1 MIVEIR
7 NPSAI
12 IRFEEA
18 RRLASVLKCGLH
30 SFTTGSVR
38 SVNPDMK
45 TGSGLKSLLAIVTLC
60 CGVALSGNTLA
71 QRGSDFALLDQHGVF
86 HQLSRYGEAKA
97 VVLFVQGNGDE
108 TSELALPLLNDL
120 RERYREQGV
129 VVLLLNANPKDP
141 RASVQQEL
149 AAQGLDFPV
158 LLDTAQ
164 VVARTLDVKTTG
176 EAFILDPASHDVLYR
191 GPLHGSLSGSAGQ
204 PVAFLEDALS
214 DILDTTDLDEDDA
227 AELPAVTGTPIDY
240 SYRQRFGE
248 RQISYQ
254 DEIVPILRRRCTTCH
269 IEDGLAPW
277 AMTSHRMMQGWSPMI
292 REVLITRRMPPGQ
305 IDMQVGEWDN
315 LHQMPDD
322 ELELLVHWIDGGARR
337 EGEADPLTVPE
348 PVPVDWA
355 LGEPDLIVELPEE
368 AIPATGMVEFK
379 IKRADLGLTEDKWI
393 SAVAYDVGDRSVLHS
408 LLVFALD
415 PAVPNTSPA
424 ALIDP
429 DNAEFISLYVPG
441 RTEEVFDADSGFLL
455 RGDRDLALKLRY
467 VTGGRETVDATRIG
481 LYFHDAAPELAVR
494 NLVMLN
500 EDFTIAAGENNHAE
514 QAQSEVF
521 SEDVYV
527 QSFAPQAHTRGKSMS
542 ISAEYPDGTL
552 ARLIN
557 VANYN
562 FNWQMNYRLKERLLL
577 PAGSKLL
584 AETVYDNSASNPHN
598 VDPEASVQVGIATA
612 DEIFSH
618 YVRVLAPAQP

>member
-1 MIVEIR
+1 M
-7 NPSAI
+7 I

-18 RRLASVLKCGLH
+18 RRLASVLKCCLH
-30 SFTTGSVR
+30 SFITGSAR
-38 SVNPDMK
+38 SGNLDMK
-45 TGSGLKSLLAIVTLC
+45 TGNGLKSLLAIVTFC

-86 HQLSRYGEAKA
+86 HQLSRYGEAEA

-108 TSELALPLLNDL
+108 TSRLAMPLLDAL
-120 RERYREQGV
+120 RERFREQGV
-129 VVLLLNANPKDP
+129 VLLLLNANPDDT
-141 RASVQQEL
+141 RAGVQQEL
-149 AAQGLDFPV
+149 ATQGFDFPV

-191 GPLHGSLSGSAGQ
+191 GPLHSTLLSTFQSSAGGK
-204 PVAFLEDALS
+204 PVAFLEDALA
-214 DILDTTDLDEDDA
+214 DILDKTDLDEDDA
-227 AELPAVTGTPIDY
+227 VELPAVTGSPIDY

-305 IDMQVGEWDN
+305 IDMQVGDWDN
-315 LHQMPDD
+315 IHQMPDE

-348 PVPVDWA
+348 PVPADWA
-355 LGEPDLIVELPEE
+355 LGEPDLIIDVSEE

-379 IKRADLGLTEDKWI
+379 IKRAELDLAEDKWI

-415 PAVPNTSPA
+415 PAVPDTSPA

-441 RTEEVFDADSGFLL
+441 RTQEVFDADSGFLL
-455 RGDRDLALKLRY
+455 RADRDLALKVRY
-467 VTGGRETVDATRIG
+467 VTGGRETLDATRIG
-481 LYFHDAAPELAVR
+481 LYFHDTAPALAVR

-500 EDFTIAAGENNHAE
+500 EDFTIAAGEDNHVE

-521 SEDVYV
+521 AEDVYV

-542 ISAEYPDGTL
+542 ITAQYPDGTL
-552 ARLIN
+552 AGLIN

-584 AETVYDNSASNPHN
+584 AETVYDNSAANPHN

-618 YVRVLAPAQP
+618 YVRVLEPAVP

>member
-1 MIVEIR
+1 
-7 NPSAI
+7 
-12 IRFEEA
+12 
-18 RRLASVLKCGLH
+18 
-30 SFTTGSVR
+30 
-38 SVNPDMK
+38 MK
-45 TGSGLKSLLAIVTLC
+45 TGSSLKSLLAVATLC
-60 CGVALSGNTLA
+60 LTGVLPSQVLA

-86 HQLSRYGEAKA
+86 HQISRYAESKA

-108 TSELALPLLNDL
+108 VSHLALPLLHDL
-120 RERYREQGV
+120 RERFREQGV
-129 VVLLLNANPKDP
+129 VVLLLNANPDDT
-141 RASVQQEL
+141 RTSVQQEL
-149 AAQGLDFPV
+149 AAQGFEFPV

-191 GPLHGSLSGSAGQ
+191 GPLHGSLQGSAGE
-204 PVAFLEDALS
+204 PIAFLEDVLVRVLKDA
-214 DILDTTDLDEDDA
+214 DLDQEEP
-227 AELPAVTGTPIDY
+227 AELPIVVGIPIDY
-240 SYRQRFGE
+240 SYQQRFGD

-254 DEIVPILRRRCTTCH
+254 DEVVPILRRRCTTCH

-315 LHQMPDD
+315 IHQMPDE

-348 PVPVDWA
+348 QVPPDWA
-355 LGEPDLIVELPEE
+355 LGEPDMIIEVPEE

-379 IKRADLGLTEDKWI
+379 IKRAALDLAEDKWI
-393 SAVAYDVGDRSVLHS
+393 RAVAYDVGDRSVLHS

-415 PAVPNTSPA
+415 PAVPDSNPA

-429 DNAEFISLYVPG
+429 DNTEFISLYVPG
-441 RTEEVFDADSGFLL
+441 RTEEVFAADSGFLL
-455 RGDRDLALKLRY
+455 RADRDLSLKLRY
-467 VTGGRETVDATRIG
+467 VTGGRETVDNTRIG
-481 LYFHDAAPELAVR
+481 LYFHDAAPALAVR

-500 EDFTIAAGENNHAE
+500 EDFTIAAGEDNHVE

-521 SEDVYV
+521 PHDVFV
-527 QSFAPQAHTRGKSMS
+527 ESFAPQAHTRGKSMT
-542 ISAEYPDGTL
+542 ITTQYPDGTL
-552 ARLIN
+552 TRLIN

-562 FNWQMNYRLKERLLL
+562 FNWQMNYRRQERLLL
-577 PAGSKLL
+577 PAGSRLL
-584 AETVYDNSASNPHN
+584 AETVYDNSTANPHN
-598 VDPEASVQVGIATA
+598 VDPEAEVKAGIATA

-618 YVRVLAPAQP
+618 YVRVLEPVVP